1 MKKYLLKFCFLLTV
15 IAALLISCSKEDNG
29 ESTPA
34 AIGLTVFKNKT
45 GDVNA
50 NTLQAQYKDPKFD
63 IYFYGNFDANND
75 PTVIKTVTF
84 QKVANDTIMDMTID
98 PTTFRI
104 TSASTTVKGV
114 KQAVVMKFE
123 YLDNGTNDFNVSY
136 YSYDWTTQTGQ
147 LFYSTLVENKNG
159 VTIGKPNYAA
169 KLSGTK
175 AFDYKL
181 ALESLLISTK
191 IVTAGVVLG
200 ALLPEAALITAASVL
215 IPGVATGLYFDVAVS
230 TLIKLVIGDAKASD
244 FFPPKTL
251 ITNPIIDTNNPIP
264 HLQISNCV
272 NTNISFTATM
282 DATGAIIFTT
292 INGGQAPYTYMV
304 ASGFQQSTVFANNY
318 ANGSYILAVK
328 DANGCVNMKV
338 IPLSRTTLAVGYNY
352 QGGIIGYLDGTGL
365 HGLIVAPSDQGTT
378 GWGEPKDNSQTFN
391 VVTSTDIGTGNANT
405 IALSA
410 VETYAISAAK
420 LCADLNLGGYE
431 DWYLPS
437 RDELYQVVNNLKLI
451 GFTKDRPY
459 YISSSHAYSYSGN
472 AYFVYFMSDTQIGVN
487 SGSWTGDFR
496 VRAVRSF

>member
-15 IAALLISCSKEDNG
+15 IPALLISCSKEDNG

-63 IYFYGNFDANND
+63 IYFYGNFDANNV

-114 KQAVVMKFE
+114 KQSVVMKFE

-191 IVTAGVVLG
+191 IVTAGVVVG

-244 FFPPKTL
+244 FFPLKTL

-282 DATGAIIFTT
+282 DATGAIIFTS
-292 INGGQAPYTYMV
+292 INGGQAPYAYMV
-304 ASGFQQSTVFANNY
+304 ETGFNQSTVFANNY
-318 ANGSYILAVK
+318 KEGNFLLAVK
-328 DANGCVNMKV
+328 DANGCVNSKV
-338 IPLSRTTLAVGYNY
+338 IPLVRTTNTLAVGDVY
-352 QGGIIGYLDGTGL
+352 QGGKIAYLDSTGL
-365 HGLIVAPSDQGTT
+365 HGLIVSNNICGSQGHFDIVNTYCDTYTSEGYSDWRLPT
-378 GWGEPKDNSQTFN
+378 KDEFASFYGNYSILVNLLGNTANQLCW
-391 VVTSTDIGTGNANT
+391 TSTVDNNGQYYGSTFA
-405 IALSA
+405 
-410 VETYAISAAK
+410 
-420 LCADLNLGGYE
+420 GGGQGYFPV
-431 DWYLPS
+431 D
-437 RDELYQVVNNLKLI
+437 NNLCSA
-451 GFTKDRPY
+451 P
-459 YISSSHAYSYSGN
+459 
-472 AYFVYFMSDTQIGVN
+472 
-487 SGSWTGDFR
+487 
-496 VRAVRSF
+496 VRSF